1 MKKPSSSS
9 VALMVAFLLTL
20 STRQAFAYLDPGT
33 GSMIFQVALAS
44 LFGVLLAVKTFWVQI
59 KHFVFANILRRQ
71 VVAQEVTTK
80 SKKDKS

>member
-1 MKKPSSSS
+1 M
-9 VALMVAFLLTL
+9 ALMVAFLLTL

>member
-1 MKKPSSSS
+1 MKKSSTYS
-9 VALMVAFLLTL
+9 VALVFGFIWTVA
-20 STRQAFAYLDPGT
+20 TRPAFAYLDPGT

>member
-9 VALMVAFLLTL
+9 VALMVAILLSL
-20 STRQAFAYLDPGT
+20 STRQAYAYLDPGT

-59 KHFVFANILRRQ
+59 KHFVLANILRKQ
-71 VVAQEVTTK
+71 ATTQEVAPK